1 MIREQTHHYGPQ
13 VHLLSSPSLEGWL
26 ARLCSADTHQPQI
39 NELVRKLYTNLLRVA
54 MDEEL
59 PSEQFRIPTRMAEYH
74 PQQAMLEGTRLKPET
89 RAISVN
95 LARAGTYP
103 SHLCYEA
110 LHDYLQPSLIR
121 QDHIFASR
129 LTNENQQVTG
139 TEFGA
144 SKIGGDQ
151 DDAYVFFPDPMGATG
166 NTLVAAVDH
175 YKKNVPGKAAAYLA
189 LHLIVTPEYLKRVL
203 TKHPDLRIY
212 ALRLDR
218 GLSSEAVLK
227 SPLGLHWDQERGLND
242 SDYIVPG
249 GGGFGEIMNN
259 SFV

>member
-1 MIREQTHHYGPQ
+1 MIIEQPHGYGPQ
-13 VHLLSSPSLEGWL
+13 VHLLKSPSLEGWL
-26 ARLCSADTHQPQI
+26 ARLCSPETQQPEI
-39 NELVRKLYTNLLRVA
+39 NRLVRHLYENLLRLVI
-54 MDEEL
+54 DREL
-59 PSEQFRIPTRMAEYH
+59 PRESFRIPTRMTEFH
-74 PQQAMLEGTRLKPET
+74 PGVLLEGERIRSQT

-95 LARAGTYP
+95 LARAGTFP

-110 LHDYLQPSLIR
+110 LHENLDPRLVR

-129 LTNENQQVTG
+129 MTGADHKVTG
-139 TEFGA
+139 TDFGA

-151 DDAYVFFPDPMGATG
+151 DGAFVFFPDPMGATG

-175 YKKNVPGKAAAYLA
+175 YKSKVPGRAAAYLA
-189 LHLIVTPEYLKRVL
+189 LHLIVTPEYLRRVL
-203 TKHPDLRIY
+203 SKHPDLKIY

-218 GLSSEAVLK
+218 GLSPEAVLK
-227 SPLGLHWDQERGLND
+227 TPLGQAWEQERGLND

>member
-1 MIREQTHHYGPQ
+1 MIQEQVHHYGPN
-13 VHLLSSPSLEGWL
+13 VHLLQSPSLEGWL
-26 ARLCSADTHQPQI
+26 ARLCSPETVQPQI
-39 NELVRKLYTNLLRVA
+39 NHLILRLYQNMIRFA
-54 MDEEL
+54 IDQEL
-59 PSEQFRIPTRMAEYH
+59 PREKFRVPTRMTETH
-74 PQQAMLEGTRLKPET
+74 PQVMLEGTRIVPQT

-110 LHDYLQPSLIR
+110 LHDYLEPSLIR

-129 LTNENQQVTG
+129 VTDSENHVIG
-139 TEFGA
+139 TEFGS
-144 SKIGGDQ
+144 SKIGGGQDQ
-151 DDAYVFFPDPMGATG
+151 AHVFFPDPMGATG
-166 NTLVAAVDH
+166 NTLVSAVEH
-175 YKKNVPGKAAAYLA
+175 YKAQVPGKAAAYLA
-189 LHLIVTPEYLKRVL
+189 LHLIVTPEYLKRVM
-203 TKHPDLRIY
+203 TAHPDLKIY

-227 SPLGLHWDQERGLND
+227 TSLGAQWEQERGLND

>member
-1 MIREQTHHYGPQ
+1 MIHEQKHHYGAQ

-26 ARLCSADTHQPQI
+26 ADLCSPNSFQPRI
-39 NELVRKLYTNLLRVA
+39 NHLVTRLYQNMLRYVI
-54 MDEEL
+54 DEQL
-59 PSEQFRIPTRMAEYH
+59 PKQAFSEPTRMTKTH
-74 PQQAMLEGTRLKPET
+74 PDVLLHGTRVARAT

-110 LHDYLQPSLIR
+110 LHDYLQPELIR
-121 QDHIFASR
+121 QDHIFAAR
-129 LTNENQQVTG
+129 TTNENHQVTG

-144 SKIGGDQ
+144 SKIGGGQ
-151 DDAYVFFPDPMGATG
+151 EAAYVFFPDPMGATG
-166 NTLVAAVDH
+166 GTLVAAVDH
-175 YKKNVPGKAAAYLA
+175 YKKKVPGRAACYVA
-189 LHLIVTPEYLKRVL
+189 LHLIVTPEYLRRVL
-203 TKHPDLRIY
+203 TAHPDLQVY

-218 GLSSEAVLK
+218 GLSSEAVLE
-227 SPLGLHWDQERGLND
+227 SEPGLLWAQERGLND

>member
-1 MIREQTHHYGPQ
+1 MIYEHKHHYGPQ
-13 VHLLSSPSLEGWL
+13 VHLLKSPALEGWL
-26 ARLCSADTHQPQI
+26 AKLCSPETIQPEI
-39 NELVRKLYTNLLRVA
+39 NHLVTRLYSTLARVVI
-54 MDEEL
+54 DREL
-59 PSEQFRIPTRMAEYH
+59 PTEDFQIPTRMTQAH
-74 PQQAMLEGTRLKPET
+74 PEIFLKGTRIERSSK
-89 RAISVN
+89 AIVVN

-103 SHLCYEA
+103 SHLVYER
-110 LHDYLQPSLIR
+110 LHDFLEPSGIR

-129 LTNENQQVTG
+129 TTNSSAQVTG

-144 SKIGGDQ
+144 SKIGGGQ
-151 DDAYVFFPDPMGATG
+151 TNAHVIFPDPMGATG

-175 YKKNVPGKAAAYLA
+175 YKKIVPGTAAKYLA

-203 TKHPDLRIY
+203 TAHPDLKIY

-227 SPLGLHWDQERGLND
+227 TELGARWSEEKGLN
-242 SDYIVPG
+242 SHDYIVPG

>member
-1 MIREQTHHYGPQ
+1 MIGEQDHHYGPQ
-13 VHLLSSPSLEGWL
+13 VHLLKSPSLEGAL
-26 ARLCSADTHQPQI
+26 ARLCSPDTTQPQI
-39 NELVRKLYTNLLRVA
+39 TALVKTLYTHLIRSVI
-54 MDEEL
+54 DREL
-59 PSEQFRIPTRMAEYH
+59 PREEYEIPTRMTSAH
-74 PQQAMLEGTRLKPET
+74 PKVLLKGQRTRAQT
-89 RAISVN
+89 RAICLN
-95 LARAGTYP
+95 LARAGTVP
-103 SHLCYEA
+103 SQLCYET
-110 LHDYLQPSLIR
+110 LHENLDPQGVR

-129 LTNENQQVTG
+129 VTNDTHHVTG
-139 TEFGA
+139 CEFGA

-151 DDAYVFFPDPMGATG
+151 QGAYVFIPDPMGATG

-175 YKKNVPGKAAAYLA
+175 YKKKVPGKVAGYLA

-203 TKHPDLRIY
+203 TTHPDLKIY

-227 SPLGLHWDQERGLND
+227 TPLGQHWDQERGLND